1 MHFYLN
7 LRKKSKF
14 TRRVDRFQL
23 RLKEGDQLWE
33 KRMDELKVFKLY
45 ELSEDYKKDENFRY
59 AMIMEPDESIVE
71 GLYVDAEKLKKVLN
85 IESLGICLCL
95 NNDMVFLE
103 IRN

>member
-23 RLKEGDQLWE
+23 RLKEGDQLWD

-45 ELSEDYKKDENFRY
+45 ELSEDYKKDESFRY
-59 AMIMEPDESIVE
+59 AMVLEPEESIVE
-71 GLYVDAEKLKKVLN
+71 GLYGDAERLKKVLN
-85 IESLGICLCL
+85 IGSLDICICS